1 MTERS
6 GIVRRKRSPGPKVPA
21 TREVV
26 IQALKEIAAAHS
38 EERQQQ
44 DLTFVLQH
52 AQGTAARVQADRS
65 ERDPERLRQAKRLGE
80 RVAEMAGILNGGAH
94 AELALCALEVG
105 AILADLDA
113 FYVKE
118 GRTVPSYDDRHFRR
132 IRELISRHGMAK
144 YVAAEQVLKE
154 TDSGLGLPDNRNEL
168 KTRARNLV
176 GAYDRWSASQS

>member
-1 MTERS
+1 MIERT

-26 IQALKEIAAAHS
+26 IEALKELAVAHS
-38 EERQQQ
+38 EERQQE
-44 DLTFVLQH
+44 DLAFVLHH
-52 AQGTAARVQADRS
+52 ARVTAARVLADRS
-65 ERDPERLRQAKRLGE
+65 EKNPERLRQASQLQD
-80 RVAEMAGILNGGAH
+80 RVAEMAGLLKGGPQ
-94 AELALCALEVG
+94 AELALCALEIG
-105 AILADLDA
+105 AILADLGA

-132 IRELISRHGMAK
+132 MRELISRHGVAK

-168 KTRARNLV
+168 KTRARSLV